1 MSTNKDGYKTVNYAQ
16 LTPVLIAHARAH
28 RNSQRAA
35 GPACP
40 LKAEAARA
48 KAALQTVQ
56 AQATA
61 TLDTFDARLRHLESV
76 AGRQARKQALEGTFR
91 DAGSSGRLLLLRV
104 GHRRQGPHHAERQCA
119 VVVYTVG
126 VGPVLGRLPP
136 RQKG

>member
-1 MSTNKDGYKTVNYAQ
+1 VSTNKDGYKTVNYAQ
-16 LTPVLIAHARAH
+16 LTLVLIETLKEQQAQLA
-28 RNSQRAA
+28 
-35 GPACP
+35 P

-119 VVVYTVG
+119 VVVHTVG